1 MGTGRL
7 LSSKN
12 CSSQGSTLVVGY
24 LTLENLC
31 KIHPKDLHLQGTYEG
46 NPMEIKYSGGPF
58 TTEGTGHIGML
69 LVTGNP
75 TVLHLI

>member
-1 MGTGRL
+1 
-7 LSSKN
+7 
-12 CSSQGSTLVVGY
+12 VGY

-58 TTEGTGHIGML
+58 TTEGTGHIVVL